1 MTAILNGAELV
12 EGEEVDDTV
21 VLLGCCASV
30 GITRQAAR
38 AREQKI
44 VERVFI

>member
-12 EGEEVDDTV
+12 EGEDDDDA
-21 VLLGCCASV
+21 VLPLGCCASV

-38 AREQKI
+38 EREKNI